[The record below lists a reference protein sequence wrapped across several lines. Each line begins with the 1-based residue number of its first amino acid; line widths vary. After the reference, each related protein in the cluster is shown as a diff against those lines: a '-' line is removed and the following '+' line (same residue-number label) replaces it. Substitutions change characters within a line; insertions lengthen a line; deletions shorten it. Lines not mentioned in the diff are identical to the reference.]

1 MPRTKSKKG
10 GVIVIFIDLASRI
23 KLIIAKFVNGLM
35 SILTVGHIFLN
46 VMVEVVLL
54 VRLLFVNL
62 YSLAILPSVVS
73 LCQPLVTIIVKAV
86 MSYTFLLVEFVTF
99 NMLVKQQPLF
109 TREIMVIE
117 PKPITMAKLFC
128 ISIMVSVVMIFLRP
142 LYK

>member
-1 MPRTKSKKG
+1 MCIR
-10 GVIVIFIDLASRI
+10 DR
-23 KLIIAKFVNGLM
+23 LITAKFVNGLM

-62 YSLAILPSVVS
+62 YSLAILPGVVS
-73 LCQPLVTIIVKAV
+73 LCQPLVTIVVKAV